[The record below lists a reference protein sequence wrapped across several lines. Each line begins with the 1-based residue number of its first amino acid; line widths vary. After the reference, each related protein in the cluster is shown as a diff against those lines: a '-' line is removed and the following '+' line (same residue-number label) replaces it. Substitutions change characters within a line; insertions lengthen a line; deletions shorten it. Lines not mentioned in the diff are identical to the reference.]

1 MTTDV
6 VEKCAR
12 AIHAES
18 DDRRFNWDSLQGV
31 QRDDFRDM
39 ALAVIDALA
48 DGVTDEMGDAA
59 LAATTGTNAEA
70 SKQRDGE
77 DFSAWGS
84 RLRKTALSA
93 AIRAAKSRET
103 A

>member
-31 QRDDFRDM
+31 QRDDFRGM

-48 DGVTDEMGDAA
+48 DGVSDEMCVAA
-59 LAATTGTNAEA
+59 YEAWHSQDRSTPPIRAAIA
-70 SKQRDGE
+70 
-77 DFSAWGS
+77 
-84 RLRKTALSA
+84 A
-93 AIRAAKSRET
+93 AIRAAKSREG
-103 A
+103 

>member
-1 MTTDV
+1 MTTDL

-18 DDRRFNWDSLQGV
+18 DDRRFNWASLQGV

-48 DGVTDEMGDAA
+48 DGVSENSAMVQAFRAQWANRLSKHGETIDAVCA
-59 LAATTGTNAEA
+59 
-70 SKQRDGE
+70 R
-77 DFSAWGS
+77 
-84 RLRKTALSA
+84 ALSA
-93 AIRAAKSRET
+93 AIRAAKSRDDT
-103 A
+103 PPPPKD

>member
-1 MTTDV
+1 VTTDL

-48 DGVTDEMGDAA
+48 DGVSQEMCGAFWHTFNTDW
-59 LAATTGTNAEA
+59 
-70 SKQRDGE
+70 DGNE
-77 DFSAWGS
+77 ST
-84 RLRKTALSA
+84 RALSA
-93 AIRAAKSRET
+93 AIRAAKSREG
-103 A
+103 